1 MASTLSIAGNRKIGA
16 CKNSLYSRLKK
27 YFIPG
32 RFETLSS
39 YCIKAAFPV
48 LEAKFEKRVNIHFYP
63 AAIILTIVTKSR
75 PFISSGGKKTSNI
88 KNLHSAYFSI
98 GIAFQFYI
106 TLQIEK

>member
-63 AAIILTIVTKSR
+63 AAIILTIAIKSR
-75 PFISSGGKKTSNI
+75 PFIFRRQKTLNI